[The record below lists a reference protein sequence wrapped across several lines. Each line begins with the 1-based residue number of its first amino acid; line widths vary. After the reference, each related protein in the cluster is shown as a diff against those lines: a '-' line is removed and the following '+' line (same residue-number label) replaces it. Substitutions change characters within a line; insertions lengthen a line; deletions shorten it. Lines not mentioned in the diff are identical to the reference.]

1 MLIPLAGIDASPARR
16 MKMPGFASVAKT
28 HGTCTPV
35 EGYAINTS
43 SSKGADM
50 GGNQKVLKAIKETI
64 SDYASKS
71 PVQLVSALRD
81 PAHVAK
87 LRKLGVDDVQIH
99 RVILYLQ
106 QHRPEPKV
114 FEAYLKSVRV

>member
-1 MLIPLAGIDASPARR
+1 
-16 MKMPGFASVAKT
+16 MPGFASVAKT
-28 HGTCTPV
+28 HGACTLV
-35 EGYAINTS
+35 EVYAMVGC
-43 SSKGADM
+43 SSKGAVM
-50 GGNQKVLKAIKETI
+50 GGNQKVLRAIKETI

-87 LRKLGVDDVQIH
+87 LRKLGVDDVQLH

-106 QHRPEPKV
+106 QHRPDAKV